1 MQWWSTGCSENYVK
15 NSAYRM
21 LLKKK
26 TFIFIV
32 IIFSFSYH
40 IWYCDF
46 NSYFHE
52 FILMEYRY
60 LFTWR
65 RHQEEKN
72 NEGM

>member
-1 MQWWSTGCSENYVK
+1 
-15 NSAYRM
+15 M

-65 RHQEEKN
+65 GHQEEKN
-72 NEGM
+72 NEGMWCNYVKSATTDGDLNDF